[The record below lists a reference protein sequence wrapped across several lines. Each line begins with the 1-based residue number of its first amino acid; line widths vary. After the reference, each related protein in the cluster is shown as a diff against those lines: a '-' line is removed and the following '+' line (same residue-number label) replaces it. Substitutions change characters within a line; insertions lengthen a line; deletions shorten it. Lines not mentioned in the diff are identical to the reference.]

1 MNTGNFGHDRMK
13 LHIVQNK
20 ILEANEYQ
28 HEQKCSRIKAAKTL
42 KKNAYVLKTDLYGN
56 KV

>member
-28 HEQKCSRIKAAKTL
+28 HEQKCSRIKGAKTL
-42 KKNAYVLKTDLYGN
+42 KKMHTY
-56 KV
+56 